1 MLAYA
6 RLSPGEGFQPWR
18 ALLYYAQRLVTAP
31 PLRRAACALIAAGV
45 RVRRGGGRH
54 WPTGEEHHRI
64 LADLARDGLARL
76 PPLAGDEKIA
86 EIRAYFSD
94 QPVLDASGRE
104 VAVAD
109 LPQAAAAAYSLKRVL
124 ACPGLLDLLNAP
136 CILRIASDYLGCQ
149 PTLSSVGV
157 RWSFPTG
164 GPAARTQTF
173 HRDVDDWRFLK
184 LFVYL
189 TDVDEGSGPH
199 CYVRTSQASAF
210 GWTAKAYSQAEL
222 EDRFGAD
229 KLTTVVGPRG
239 TTFIADTL
247 GVHRGTAPVERPR
260 LILQAQYSLL
270 PVFAFLYAPEDGT
283 GPEGAAYCNR
293 LMLTGRSPPH

>member
-6 RLSPGEGFQPWR
+6 RLRPGEGFQAWR
-18 ALLYYAQRLVTAP
+18 ALFYYAQRMITAP
-31 PLRRAACALIAAGV
+31 PARRAVCALIAAVV
-45 RVRRGGGRH
+45 RARRGGGRDR
-54 WPTGEEHHRI
+54 PTGADHARI
-64 LADLARDGLARL
+64 MTDLKRDGLARL
-76 PPLAGDEKIA
+76 PPLASDAAIA
-86 EIRAYFSD
+86 AMRAYFSA

-104 VAVAD
+104 SAVED
-109 LPQAAAAAYSLKRVL
+109 LPDASTAAYGLKRVL
-124 ACPGLLDLLNAP
+124 ACPGLLEMLNAP
-136 CILRIASDYLGCQ
+136 CVLRIASDYLGCQ

-157 RWSFPTG
+157 RWSFPTA
-164 GPAARTQTF
+164 GPIARTQTF
-173 HRDVDDWRFLK
+173 HRDLDDWRFLK

-222 EDRFGAD
+222 EHRFGAD
-229 KLTTVVGPRG
+229 KLTVIVGRRG

-247 GVHRGTAPVERPR
+247 GVHRGVSPAERPR

-270 PVFAFLYAPEDGT
+270 PVFAFLYAPEDGI

-293 LMLTGRSPPH
+293 LMLTGRPPPQ